1 MYNPFV
7 FKLPK
12 TVLNIKD
19 ITIEDN
25 VLLSPVVP
33 YPLFTLG
40 FHSFLHR
47 TRSAMGIT
55 KNLQTKI
62 PFYYVVNPFENNI
75 SNYED
80 DINNSNKIYLK
91 TTNDYSNEFNQ
102 LWEVLFIFD
111 ITNNN
116 DTIQII
122 GDSDKI
128 SFSEDSIKLFK
139 QKTNKTTLLS
149 KDKFVKGAD
158 IKNNSCDLIIAYIN
172 SKSISD
178 LNFIEQETYLDLL
191 KIIINILKNTADKG
205 NVVLQLYDTL
215 TITSLKMIYILQ
227 SFFED
232 AIIYKPFLSRDS
244 DSDKFLILKNFKPKY
259 DIIKQL
265 ESVAKQINNN
275 SYMSD
280 IFPELVLPKEYLNT
294 FKFINIKLVNNQQ
307 IMINEII
314 KYIKGNNYFGDKY
327 HLFRNKQIE
336 CSKWWITNFYPPSV
350 NLYEKNKETLDKFY
364 KTSQDKLL
372 LECQRFI
379 TELIN

>member
-111 ITNNN
+111 ITKNN

-139 QKTNKTTLLS
+139 QKTNKTTLLT

-158 IKNNSCDLIIAYIN
+158 IKNNSCNLIIAYIN

-227 SFFED
+227 AFFED

-244 DSDKFLILKNFKPKY
+244 DSDKFLILRNFKPKY

-372 LECQRFI
+372 LEFQRFI